1 MRAASFS
8 RAIERSLMLV
18 SPRLAVVCHRE
29 RSEEPHPI
37 SANRKPR
44 LPDFDRASL
53 VSGSSQPVGGEGGG
67 EAEEQ
72 QIKLGDGAD
81 PADCLVIVE
90 GI

>member
-1 MRAASFS
+1 LFS
-8 RAIERSLMLV
+8 EALNRS
-18 SPRLAVVCHRE
+18 VV
-29 RSEEPHPI
+29 
-37 SANRKPR
+37 
-44 LPDFDRASL
+44 
-53 VSGSSQPVGGEGGG
+53 EGGG